1 MTTILLIED
10 EPRIA
15 AFVSR
20 GLESAGYTTVIVED
34 GAEGLAR
41 ALADDIDLVLLDVG
55 LPTIDGF
62 EVLRRLR
69 AQGSSVPVIMLT
81 ARSST
86 RDTVEGL
93 DAGANDYVSKPF
105 TFDELLARVR
115 SRLRESSAPSGVSVA
130 HGDVVLD
137 ILARRA
143 TVGRTRSRAV
153 RARVRP
159 RRAVPAQPRPCAEPR
174 TAAQPRVGN
183 GLRPGLERRGRLRPL
198 PARQA
203 RRSPHHHRPG
213 RRVPMG
219 VTARASDGAKKPPV
233 LGEHRGLGEAG
244 LGGCRPRQSRQPGGT
259 RDCSLFEPDVEP
271 DWSRP
276 DGVPAS
282 AGGRGSVRLPA
293 PESFEVSWS
302 EPLFFR
308 TFSATLDS
316 RRVIH
321 ASMRA
326 EDQPRCSAQA
336 YAASHEPDS
345 WTSVT
350 NCSSVAAEGSP
361 ICVCT
366 IGGDETSSGSGA
378 GTVSG

>member
-34 GAEGLAR
+34 GVEGLTR

-130 HGDVVLD
+130 HGDVMLD

-143 TVGRTRSRAV
+143 TVDGREVELS
-153 RARVRP
+153 AREF
-159 RRAVPAQPRPCAEPR
+159 ALAE
-174 TAAQPRVGN
+174 QF
-183 GLRPGLERRGRLRPL
+183 LRN
-198 PARQA
+198 
-203 RRSPHHHRPG
+203 PG
-213 RRVPMG
+213 RVLSRELLLSRVWGMDFDPG
-219 VTARASDGAKKPPV
+219 SNVVDVYVRYLRGKLGAD
-233 LGEHRGLGEAG
+233 HIA
-244 LGGCRPRQSRQPGGT
+244 T
-259 RDCSLFEPDVEP
+259 
-271 DWSRP
+271 
-276 DGVPAS
+276 
-282 AGGRGSVRLPA
+282 VR
-293 PESFEVSWS
+293 
-302 EPLFFR
+302 
-308 TFSATLDS
+308 
-316 RRVIH
+316 
-321 ASMRA
+321 
-326 EDQPRCSAQA
+326 
-336 YAASHEPDS
+336 
-345 WTSVT
+345 
-350 NCSSVAAEGSP
+350 
-361 ICVCT
+361 
-366 IGGDETSSGSGA
+366 GA
-378 GTVSG
+378 GYRWE